1 LWGFFCS
8 VEIWRREWWLNIG
21 GSFSF
26 SCVSEICL
34 WFFFFALSQDRRL
47 KNERHSAFAYFKYLL
62 DFYFISEKARLLKIN
77 RSSYSSRRENALFYC
92 LGGQEFF
99 IPKGCETC
107 VSKGQLA
114 LTPLMNFFMT
124 VGTSIHIVTFSLVGY
139 KAVLCNRAGLFWELM
154 F

>member
-1 LWGFFCS
+1 VVHFPS
-8 VEIWRREWWLNIG
+8 VVYLRFA
-21 GSFSF
+21 SD
-26 SCVSEICL
+26 
-34 WFFFFALSQDRRL
+34 FFFFALSQDRRL

-139 KAVLCNRAGLFWELM
+139 KAVLCNRAGLF
-154 F
+154 